1 MTLQDLKNNRE
12 QIIATVTEK
21 AGAENVS
28 KVMAEMV
35 SGLDGCNSIE
45 ELIES
50 AIYMALQFEVKVEKS
65 RNAFIL
71 GRLAQIEIE
80 TKTN

>member
-35 SGLDGCNSIE
+35 SGLDCCNSIE

-71 GRLAQIEIE
+71 GRLAQIETE
-80 TKTN
+80 EN